1 MTYLSTTVLFAIAVI
16 KTENSTTTIRSVNA
30 MYVLHPV
37 CVSQKP
43 FTAEPSLELPCG

>member
-1 MTYLSTTVLFAIAVI
+1 MIYLSTTVLFAIAVI
-16 KTENSTTTIRSVNA
+16 KTENSTTTIRSVKA